1 MIRNTLITFALFL
14 PFAVNAQTEVPHEFQ
29 AGTPARSAEVN
40 ANFDTLET
48 AVDANGERI
57 TQTEAN
63 VAENTSNIA
72 TNTSNISTNASAIE
86 SNASNIST
94 NAANISSNGNG
105 ISVNAISINENLT
118 AIENNAS
125 AITMLSTGSGIHLYS
140 QGTAIGRFLGLS
152 NITGNFIGFWA
163 LSDPGYLFLVDP
175 VSSSSASYLLESE
188 IVFVQENCMGDAY
201 LVMDGLSAWLGW
213 AAVVGHVVRAEGP
226 SPQPL
231 YYTERGGEVVQALG
245 YASVYENGCKNDP
258 GTIQQAVRV
267 FANDP
272 AVTGVPAIPP
282 TRPLTLG
289 TP

>member
-152 NITGNFIGFWA
+152 NITNFTGFWA
-163 LSDPGYLFLVDP
+163 LSDPGYLFLVSP
-175 VSSSSASYLLESE
+175 VSNSPDSYLLE
-188 IVFVQENCMGDAY
+188 
-201 LVMDGLSAWLGW
+201 
-213 AAVVGHVVRAEGP
+213 
-226 SPQPL
+226 
-231 YYTERGGEVVQALG
+231 
-245 YASVYENGCKNDP
+245 
-258 GTIQQAVRV
+258 
-267 FANDP
+267 
-272 AVTGVPAIPP
+272 
-282 TRPLTLG
+282 
-289 TP
+289 